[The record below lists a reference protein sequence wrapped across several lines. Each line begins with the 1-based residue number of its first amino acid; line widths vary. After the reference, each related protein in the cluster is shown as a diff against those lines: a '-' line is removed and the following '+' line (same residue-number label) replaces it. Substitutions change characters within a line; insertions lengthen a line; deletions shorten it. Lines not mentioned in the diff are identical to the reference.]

1 MANKNGSSSKR
12 SRELVWQP
20 EIDQIARRRELA
32 REMGGADRVQEQH
45 DRGNLTVRERI
56 ELLTDDGS
64 FRERGVLS
72 GAGYYDESG
81 ELVGFHPSGTV
92 TGTAKIDGRPVAV
105 SGGDFTSRPRSGSA
119 AERSHGGKARIH
131 SGGDKSGH
139 IESLAI
145 EMKIPMIRLIDGFGA
160 DIRATAEM
168 GRTYLP
174 ELFWP
179 QRWGKLMAEVPVV
192 SAALG
197 SVAGLPAAEV
207 PASHFS
213 VMVRG
218 SSQVFAGGPPLVA
231 RSMGEKL
238 TKEELGGYEVHA
250 RSSGVVD
257 NDAADEADAIAQI
270 QRFLSYL
277 PTNVH
282 KLPPVIDCDDPVD
295 RRDDRLASVVPKH
308 RNRGYN
314 MRRMLEMVVDLGSF
328 FEIGR
333 YFGRSQVTGLARIG
347 GRPIGVLA
355 NDPMH
360 YGGAMGAKEARKFE
374 KFVDLCDVFHLPI
387 VNFADQP
394 GFLIGRPGEGAGT
407 LRAGV
412 KAAAAINDSQVPWA
426 TVVVRRLYGVA
437 GGAHQDFS
445 RFCFRFAWPSG
456 EWGSLP
462 IEGGVAAAYRREIEA
477 AEDPIAHR
485 TAIEERL
492 IALRDPFAAAEAF
505 AVEDIVDPRETRP
518 MLAEWLETAYETEL
532 PSQVGLRVRYGM
544 RP

>member
-1 MANKNGSSSKR
+1 MAEPTRQTTESQAPI
-12 SRELVWQP
+12 WQP
-20 EIDQIARRRELA
+20 EIDQIRRRRELA
-32 REMGGADRVQEQH
+32 RQMGGADRVEQQH
-45 DRGNLTVRERI
+45 ERGNLTVRERI
-56 ELLTDDGS
+56 DLLLDQDS
-64 FRERGVLS
+64 FRERGILA
-72 GAGYYDESG
+72 GAGYYDEDG
-81 ELVGFHPSGTV
+81 ELVGFHPAATVIGT
-92 TGTAKIDGRPVAV
+92 GQIDGRPVAV
-105 SGGDFTSRPRSGSA
+105 SGGDFTSRPRSGSE
-119 AERSHGGKARIH
+119 AESGNGGKIRIH

-145 EMKIPMIRLIDGFGA
+145 EMRIPMIRLIDGFGG

-179 QRWGKLMAEVPVV
+179 ERWGKLMSQSPVV

-218 SSQVFAGGPPLVA
+218 SSQVFAGGPPLVE

-257 NDAADEADAIAQI
+257 NDAEDEADAMRQI
-270 QRFLSYL
+270 RRFLSYL

-282 KLPPVIDCDDPVD
+282 QLPPLRDCDDPLD
-295 RRDDRLASVVPKH
+295 RREERLASIIPKH

-314 MRRMLEMVVDLGSF
+314 VRRMVEMVVDRGSF
-328 FEIGR
+328 FVIGR
-333 YFGRSQVTGLARIG
+333 YFGRAQVTGFARIG
-347 GRPIGVLA
+347 GMPIGVLA

-360 YGGAMGAKEARKFE
+360 YGGAMGAKEARKLE

-387 VNFADQP
+387 VNLADQP
-394 GFLIGRPGEGAGT
+394 GFLIGRPGESAGT

-445 RFCFRFAWPSG
+445 RFCFRIAWPSG

-477 AEDPIAHR
+477 ADDPAAHR
-485 TAIEERL
+485 KAIEERL
-492 IALRDPFAAAEAF
+492 IALRDPFSAAEAF
-505 AVEDIVDPRETRP
+505 AVEEIIDPRDTRP
-518 MLAEWLETAYETEL
+518 MLAEWLRIVYETQL
-532 PSQVGLRVRYGM
+532 PGQLGVRVRYGM

>member
-1 MANKNGSSSKR
+1 MSEQTARTKR
-12 SRELVWQP
+12 EAVWQA
-20 EIDQIARRRELA
+20 EITQIARRRGLA
-32 REMGGADRVQEQH
+32 REMGGAERVQQQH
-45 DRGNLTVRERI
+45 ERGNLTVRERI
-56 ELLTDDGS
+56 ELLTDEGS
-64 FRERGVLS
+64 FRERGMLS
-72 GAGYYDESG
+72 GAGYYDEAG
-81 ELVGFHPSGTV
+81 ALVGFHPAATV
-92 TGTAKIDGRPVAV
+92 IGTAQIDGRPVAV
-105 SGGDFTSRPRSGSA
+105 SGGDFTARPRSGSQ
-119 AERSHGGKARIH
+119 AETANGGKARIH

-139 IESLAI
+139 IEGLAI
-145 EMKIPMIRLIDGFGA
+145 ENKIPLIRLIDGFGG

-174 ELFWP
+174 ELYWP
-179 QRWGKLMAEVPVV
+179 QRWGRLLAEVPTV

-213 VMVRG
+213 IMVRG
-218 SSQVFAGGPPLVA
+218 TSQVFAGGPPLVE
-231 RSMGEKL
+231 RSMGERL

-257 NDAADEADAIAQI
+257 NDAADEADAMQQI
-270 QRFLSYL
+270 RQFLSYL

-282 KLPPVIDCDDPVD
+282 QLPPVAACEDPLD
-295 RRDDRLASVVPKH
+295 RRDDRLASIIPRH

-314 MRRMLEMVVDLGSF
+314 VRRLLAMIVDEGSL

-333 YFGRSQVTGLARIG
+333 YHGRAQVTAFARIG
-347 GRPIGVLA
+347 GYPVGVLG

-360 YGGAMGAKEARKFE
+360 YGGAMGAKEARKLE

-387 VNFADQP
+387 VNVADQP
-394 GFLIGRPGEGAGT
+394 GFLIGRPGESAGT

-412 KAAAAINDSQVPWA
+412 KAAAAINDSQTPWA
-426 TVVVRRLYGVA
+426 TVVIRRLYGVA

-445 RFCFRFAWPSG
+445 RHCYRFAWPSG

-477 AEDPIAHR
+477 AADPVQHR
-485 TAIEERL
+485 AALEERL
-492 IALRDPFAAAEAF
+492 IALRDPFSAAEAF
-505 AVEDIVDPRETRP
+505 AVEDIIDPRDTRP
-518 MLAEWLETAYETEL
+518 MLGEWVQMVYETQL
-532 PSQVGLRVRYGM
+532 PSQLGLRVRYGM

>member
-1 MANKNGSSSKR
+1 MADQTKARAESSESI
-12 SRELVWQP
+12 WQA
-20 EIDQIARRRELA
+20 EIDQIERRRELA
-32 REMGGADRVQEQH
+32 KQMGGADRVQQQH
-45 DRGNLTVRERI
+45 ERGNLTVRERI
-56 ELLTDDGS
+56 DLLLDQDS
-64 FRERGVLS
+64 FRERGILA
-72 GAGYYDESG
+72 GAGYYDDDG
-81 ELVGFHPSGTV
+81 ELVGFHPAATVIGT
-92 TGTAKIDGRPVAV
+92 GQIDGRPVAV
-105 SGGDFTSRPRSGSA
+105 SGGDFTSRPRSGSE
-119 AERSHGGKARIH
+119 AESGNGGKIRIH

-145 EMKIPMIRLIDGFGA
+145 EMKIPMIRLIDGFGG

-179 QRWGKLMAEVPVV
+179 ERWGTLMSQSPVV

-218 SSQVFAGGPPLVA
+218 SSQVFAGGPPLVE

-257 NDAADEADAIAQI
+257 NDAEDEADAMRQI
-270 QRFLSYL
+270 RRFLSYL

-282 KLPPVIDCDDPVD
+282 QLPPVMKYDDPLD
-295 RRDDRLASVVPKH
+295 RREERLASIIPKH

-314 MRRMLEMVVDLGSF
+314 VRRMIELVVDRGSF

-333 YFGRSQVTGLARIG
+333 YFGRAQVTGLVRIG
-347 GRPIGVLA
+347 GMPIGVLA

-374 KFVDLCDVFHLPI
+374 KFVDMCDVFHLPI
-387 VNFADQP
+387 VNLADQP
-394 GFLIGRPGEGAGT
+394 GFLIGRPGESAGT

-412 KAAAAINDSQVPWA
+412 KAAAAINDSRVPWA

-445 RFCFRFAWPSG
+445 RFCFRIAWPSG

-477 AEDPIAHR
+477 AEDPVAHR
-485 TAIEERL
+485 AAIEERL
-492 IALRDPFAAAEAF
+492 IALRDPFSAAEAF
-505 AVEDIVDPRETRP
+505 AVEDIIDPRDTRP
-518 MLAEWLETAYETEL
+518 MLAEWLKIAYETQL
-532 PSQVGLRVRYGM
+532 PSQLGVRVRYGM

>member
-1 MANKNGSSSKR
+1 M
-12 SRELVWQP
+12 V
-20 EIDQIARRRELA
+20 
-32 REMGGADRVQEQH
+32 EM
-45 DRGNLTVRERI
+45 I
-56 ELLTDDGS
+56 
-64 FRERGVLS
+64 
-72 GAGYYDESG
+72 
-81 ELVGFHPSGTV
+81 
-92 TGTAKIDGRPVAV
+92 
-105 SGGDFTSRPRSGSA
+105 
-119 AERSHGGKARIH
+119 
-131 SGGDKSGH
+131 
-139 IESLAI
+139 
-145 EMKIPMIRLIDGFGA
+145 
-160 DIRATAEM
+160 
-168 GRTYLP
+168 
-174 ELFWP
+174 
-179 QRWGKLMAEVPVV
+179 
-192 SAALG
+192 
-197 SVAGLPAAEV
+197 
-207 PASHFS
+207 
-213 VMVRG
+213 
-218 SSQVFAGGPPLVA
+218 
-231 RSMGEKL
+231 
-238 TKEELGGYEVHA
+238 
-250 RSSGVVD
+250 
-257 NDAADEADAIAQI
+257 
-270 QRFLSYL
+270 
-277 PTNVH
+277 
-282 KLPPVIDCDDPVD
+282 
-295 RRDDRLASVVPKH
+295 
-308 RNRGYN
+308 
-314 MRRMLEMVVDLGSF
+314 VDLGSF
-328 FEIGR
+328 FEIAR
-333 YFGRSQVTGLARIG
+333 YYGRSQVTAFARIG
-347 GRPIGVLA
+347 GRPVGILA

-485 TAIEERL
+485 TAIEDRL

-518 MLAEWLETAYETEL
+518 MLAEWLEMAYETEL

>member
-1 MANKNGSSSKR
+1 MTERTNPTSDQA
-12 SRELVWQP
+12 ETVWQP
-20 EIDQIARRRELA
+20 EIEQIQHRRDLA
-32 REMGGADRVQEQH
+32 RQMGGADRVQQQH

-56 ELLTDDGS
+56 DRLLDGNS
-64 FRERGVLS
+64 FRERGVLA
-72 GAGYYDESG
+72 GAGYYDDDG
-81 ELVGFHPSGTV
+81 RLVGFHPAATVIGT
-92 TGTAKIDGRPVAV
+92 GQIDGRPVAV
-105 SGGDFTSRPRSGSA
+105 SGGDFTSRPRSGSQ
-119 AERSHGGKARIH
+119 AESGNGGKIRIH

-145 EMKIPMIRLIDGFGA
+145 EMKIPMIRLIDGFGG

-179 QRWGKLMAEVPVV
+179 ERWGKLMSEVPVV

-218 SSQVFAGGPPLVA
+218 SSQVFAGGSPLVE

-257 NDAADEADAIAQI
+257 NDAEDESDAMAQI
-270 QRFLSYL
+270 RRFLSYL

-282 KLPPVIDCDDPVD
+282 QLPPVASCSDPLE
-295 RRDDRLASVVPKH
+295 RRDERLASLIPKH

-314 MRRMLEMVVDLGSF
+314 VRRMIDMVVDQESF

-333 YFGRSQVTGLARIG
+333 YFGRAQVTGFARIG
-347 GRPIGVLA
+347 GMPIGVLA

-387 VNFADQP
+387 VNLADQP
-394 GFLIGRPGEGAGT
+394 GFLIGRPGETAGT

-445 RFCFRFAWPSG
+445 RFCFRIAWPSG

-477 AEDPIAHR
+477 AEDPAAHR
-485 TAIEERL
+485 KAIEERL
-492 IALRDPFAAAEAF
+492 IALRDPFSAAEAF
-505 AVEDIVDPRETRP
+505 AVEDIIDPRDTRP
-518 MLAEWLETAYETEL
+518 MLAEWLKVAYETQL
-532 PSQVGLRVRYGM
+532 PSQLGVRVRYGM

>member
-1 MANKNGSSSKR
+1 MADQTKARAESSESI
-12 SRELVWQP
+12 WQA
-20 EIDQIARRRELA
+20 EIDQIERRRELA
-32 REMGGADRVQEQH
+32 KQMGGADRVQQQH
-45 DRGNLTVRERI
+45 ERGNLTVRERI
-56 ELLTDDGS
+56 DLLLDQDS
-64 FRERGVLS
+64 FRERGILA
-72 GAGYYDESG
+72 GAGYYDDDG
-81 ELVGFHPSGTV
+81 ELVGFHPAATV
-92 TGTAKIDGRPVAV
+92 IGMGRIDGRPVAV
-105 SGGDFTSRPRSGSA
+105 SGGDFTSRPRSGSE
-119 AERSHGGKARIH
+119 AESGNGGKIRIH

-145 EMKIPMIRLIDGFGA
+145 EMKIPMIRLIDGFGG

-179 QRWGKLMAEVPVV
+179 ERWGTLMSQSPVV

-218 SSQVFAGGPPLVA
+218 SSQVFAGGPPLVE

-257 NDAADEADAIAQI
+257 NDAEDEADAMRQI
-270 QRFLSYL
+270 RRFLSYL

-282 KLPPVIDCDDPVD
+282 QLPPVLDCEDPLD
-295 RRDDRLASVVPKH
+295 RREAGLASIIPRH

-314 MRRMLEMVVDLGSF
+314 VRRMVEMVVDHGSF

-333 YFGRSQVTGLARIG
+333 YFGRAQVTGFARIRG
-347 GRPIGVLA
+347 MPIGVLA

-374 KFVDLCDVFHLPI
+374 KFVDMCDVFHLPI
-387 VNFADQP
+387 VNLADQP
-394 GFLIGRPGEGAGT
+394 GFLIGRPGESTGT

-445 RFCFRFAWPSG
+445 RFCFRIAWPSG

-477 AEDPIAHR
+477 AEDPVAHR
-485 TAIEERL
+485 AAIEERL
-492 IALRDPFAAAEAF
+492 IALRDPFSAAEAF
-505 AVEDIVDPRETRP
+505 AVEDIIDPRDTRP
-518 MLAEWLETAYETEL
+518 LLAEWLQTAYETQL
-532 PSQVGLRVRYGM
+532 PSQLGVRVRYGM

>member
-1 MANKNGSSSKR
+1 
-12 SRELVWQP
+12 
-20 EIDQIARRRELA
+20 
-32 REMGGADRVQEQH
+32 
-45 DRGNLTVRERI
+45 
-56 ELLTDDGS
+56 
-64 FRERGVLS
+64 
-72 GAGYYDESG
+72 
-81 ELVGFHPSGTV
+81 
-92 TGTAKIDGRPVAV
+92 
-105 SGGDFTSRPRSGSA
+105 
-119 AERSHGGKARIH
+119 
-131 SGGDKSGH
+131 
-139 IESLAI
+139 
-145 EMKIPMIRLIDGFGA
+145 
-160 DIRATAEM
+160 
-168 GRTYLP
+168 
-174 ELFWP
+174 
-179 QRWGKLMAEVPVV
+179 
-192 SAALG
+192 
-197 SVAGLPAAEV
+197 
-207 PASHFS
+207 
-213 VMVRG
+213 
-218 SSQVFAGGPPLVA
+218 
-231 RSMGEKL
+231 
-238 TKEELGGYEVHA
+238 
-250 RSSGVVD
+250 
-257 NDAADEADAIAQI
+257 
-270 QRFLSYL
+270 
-277 PTNVH
+277 
-282 KLPPVIDCDDPVD
+282 
-295 RRDDRLASVVPKH
+295 
-308 RNRGYN
+308 
-314 MRRMLEMVVDLGSF
+314 MLEMVVDLGSF

-445 RFCFRFAWPSG
+445 RFCYRFAWPSG

-532 PSQVGLRVRYGM
+532 PSQVGLRIRYGDASVA
-544 RP
+544 RLLVLGSDQGDRFFDVAELEVTGSDRVSSENGRQAPVPTQRRFTRSWLSDPDCLDDQKRIVKLISQTQRDVQGQCSIAAAYAGDIYRSCVLRER

>member
-1 MANKNGSSSKR
+1 MADQTKARAESSESI
-12 SRELVWQP
+12 WQA
-20 EIDQIARRRELA
+20 EIDQIERRRELA
-32 REMGGADRVQEQH
+32 KQMGGADRVQQQH
-45 DRGNLTVRERI
+45 ERGNLTVRERI
-56 ELLTDDGS
+56 DLLLDQDS
-64 FRERGVLS
+64 FRERGILA
-72 GAGYYDESG
+72 GAGYYDDDG
-81 ELVGFHPSGTV
+81 ELVGFHPAATV
-92 TGTAKIDGRPVAV
+92 IGMGRIDGRPVAV
-105 SGGDFTSRPRSGSA
+105 SGGDFTSRPRSGSE
-119 AERSHGGKARIH
+119 AESGNGGKIRIH

-145 EMKIPMIRLIDGFGA
+145 EMKIPMIRLIDGFGG

-179 QRWGKLMAEVPVV
+179 ERWGTLMSQSPVV

-218 SSQVFAGGPPLVA
+218 SSQVFAGGPPLVE

-257 NDAADEADAIAQI
+257 NDAEDEADAMRQI
-270 QRFLSYL
+270 RRFLSYL

-282 KLPPVIDCDDPVD
+282 QLPPVVACDDPLD
-295 RRDDRLASVVPKH
+295 RREDRLASIIPRH

-314 MRRMLEMVVDLGSF
+314 VRRMVEMVVDHGSF

-333 YFGRSQVTGLARIG
+333 YFGRAQVTGLARIG
-347 GRPIGVLA
+347 GMPIGVLA

-374 KFVDLCDVFHLPI
+374 KFVDMCDVFHLPI
-387 VNFADQP
+387 VNLADQP
-394 GFLIGRPGEGAGT
+394 GFLIGRPGESAGT

-412 KAAAAINDSQVPWA
+412 KAAAAINDSRVPWA

-445 RFCFRFAWPSG
+445 RFCFRIAWPSG

-477 AEDPIAHR
+477 AEDPVAHR
-485 TAIEERL
+485 AAIEERL
-492 IALRDPFAAAEAF
+492 IALRDPFSAAEAF
-505 AVEDIVDPRETRP
+505 AVEDIIDPRDTRP
-518 MLAEWLETAYETEL
+518 LLAEWLQTAYETQL
-532 PSQVGLRVRYGM
+532 PSQLGVRVRYGM

>member
-1 MANKNGSSSKR
+1 
-12 SRELVWQP
+12 
-20 EIDQIARRRELA
+20 
-32 REMGGADRVQEQH
+32 
-45 DRGNLTVRERI
+45 
-56 ELLTDDGS
+56 
-64 FRERGVLS
+64 
-72 GAGYYDESG
+72 
-81 ELVGFHPSGTV
+81 
-92 TGTAKIDGRPVAV
+92 
-105 SGGDFTSRPRSGSA
+105 
-119 AERSHGGKARIH
+119 
-131 SGGDKSGH
+131 
-139 IESLAI
+139 
-145 EMKIPMIRLIDGFGA
+145 MKIPMIRLIDGFGG

-179 QRWGKLMAEVPVV
+179 ERWGTLMSQSPVV

-218 SSQVFAGGPPLVA
+218 SSQVFAGGPPLVE

-257 NDAADEADAIAQI
+257 NDAEDEADAMRQI
-270 QRFLSYL
+270 RRFLSYL

-282 KLPPVIDCDDPVD
+282 QLPPVMKYDDPLD
-295 RRDDRLASVVPKH
+295 RREERLASIIPKH

-314 MRRMLEMVVDLGSF
+314 VRRMIELVVDRGSF

-333 YFGRSQVTGLARIG
+333 YFGRAQVTGLARIG
-347 GRPIGVLA
+347 GMPIGVLA

-374 KFVDLCDVFHLPI
+374 KFVDMCDVFHLPI
-387 VNFADQP
+387 VNLADQP
-394 GFLIGRPGEGAGT
+394 GFLIGRPGESAGT

-412 KAAAAINDSQVPWA
+412 KAAAAINDSRVPWA

-445 RFCFRFAWPSG
+445 RFCFRIAWPSG

-477 AEDPIAHR
+477 AEDPVAHR
-485 TAIEERL
+485 AAIEERL
-492 IALRDPFAAAEAF
+492 IALRDPFSAAEAF
-505 AVEDIVDPRETRP
+505 AVEDIIDPRDTRP
-518 MLAEWLETAYETEL
+518 LLAEWLQTAYETQL
-532 PSQVGLRVRYGM
+532 PSQLGVRVRYGM

>member
-1 MANKNGSSSKR
+1 MSEQTQKMKDA
-12 SRELVWQP
+12 VWQA
-20 EIDQIARRRELA
+20 EIEQIARRRELA
-32 REMGGADRVQEQH
+32 KRMGGPERVQQQH

-56 ELLTDDGS
+56 DLLTDDDS
-64 FRERGVLS
+64 FHERGVLT
-72 GAGYYDESG
+72 GAAYYTDDG
-81 ELVGFHPSGTV
+81 ELVGFHPSATV
-92 TGTAKIDGRPVAV
+92 IGTARIDGRPVAV
-105 SGGDFTSRPRSGSA
+105 SGGDFTSRPRSGSG
-119 AERSHGGKARIH
+119 AEQGNGGKARIH

-145 EMKIPMIRLIDGFGA
+145 EMKIPMIRLIDGFGG

-179 QRWGKLMAEVPVV
+179 DRWGRLMSEVPVV

-213 VMVRG
+213 IMVRG
-218 SSQVFAGGPPLVA
+218 TSQVFAGGPPLVE

-257 NDAADEADAIAQI
+257 NDAEDEADAMRQI
-270 QRFLSYL
+270 RRFLSYL

-282 KLPPVIDCDDPVD
+282 QLPPITTCDDPVD
-295 RRDDRLASVVPKH
+295 RRDDRLASIVPRH

-314 MRRMLEMVVDLGSF
+314 VRRMVEMIVDQGSF
-328 FEIGR
+328 FELGR
-333 YFGRSQVTGLARIG
+333 YFGRAQVTGFARIG
-347 GRPIGVLA
+347 GMPIGVLA

-387 VNFADQP
+387 VNLADQP
-394 GFLIGRPGEGAGT
+394 GFLIGRPGESAGT

-412 KAAAAINDSQVPWA
+412 KAAAAINDARVPWA

-477 AEDPIAHR
+477 ADDPIAHR

-492 IALRDPFAAAEAF
+492 IALRDPFSAAEAF

-518 MLAEWLETAYETEL
+518 MLAEWLTTAYETQL
-532 PSQVGLRVRYGM
+532 PSQLGVRVRYGM
-544 RP
+544 CP

>member
-1 MANKNGSSSKR
+1 MA
-12 SRELVWQP
+12 REQQAQESVWQA
-20 EIDQIARRRELA
+20 EIEQIDRRRALA
-32 REMGGADRVQEQH
+32 RQMGGAERVQQQH
-45 DRGNLTVRERI
+45 ERGNLTVRERI
-56 ELLTDDGS
+56 DLLIDDGS

-81 ELVGFHPSGTV
+81 RLVGFHPSATVIGT
-92 TGTAKIDGRPVAV
+92 GRIDGRPVAI
-105 SGGDFTSRPRSGSA
+105 SGGDFTARPRSGSQ
-119 AERSHGGKARIH
+119 AEGEHGGKARIH

-139 IESLAI
+139 IEALAM
-145 EMKIPMIRLIDGFGA
+145 EQKLPMIRLIDGFGG

-174 ELFWP
+174 ELYWMS
-179 QRWGKLMAEVPVV
+179 RWGRLMAEVPVV

-218 SSQVFAGGPPLVA
+218 TSQVFAGGPPLVE
-231 RSMGEKL
+231 RSMGDKL

-257 NDAADEADAIAQI
+257 NDAADEAEAMAQI
-270 QRFLSYL
+270 RRFLSYL

-282 KLPPVIDCDDPVD
+282 QLPPVVECDDPIA
-295 RRDDRLASVVPKH
+295 RRDERLASIIPRH

-314 MRRMLEMVVDLGSF
+314 VRRMVEMIVDRDSF
-328 FEIGR
+328 FELGR
-333 YFGRSQVTGLARIG
+333 YFGRAQVTGLARIG
-347 GRPIGVLA
+347 GLPIGVLA

-374 KFVDLCDVFHLPI
+374 RFIDLCDVFHLPI
-387 VNFADQP
+387 VNLADQP
-394 GFLIGRPGEGAGT
+394 GFLIGRPGESAGT

-412 KAAAAINDSQVPWA
+412 RAAAAISESQVPWA

-437 GGAHQDFS
+437 GGAHQDFG
-445 RFCFRFAWPSG
+445 RFCYRFAWPSG

-485 TAIEERL
+485 AAIEERL
-492 IALRDPFAAAEAF
+492 IALRDPFSAAEAF
-505 AVEDIVDPRETRP
+505 AVEDIVDPRDTRP
-518 MLAEWLETAYETEL
+518 MLAEWLQTAYETQL
-532 PSQVGLRVRYGM
+532 PSQLGPRVRYGM

>member
-1 MANKNGSSSKR
+1 MMAAENHGR
-12 SRELVWQP
+12 SGTVWQT
-20 EIDQIARRRELA
+20 EIDQIERRRELA
-32 REMGGADRVQEQH
+32 HQMGGADRVQQQH

-56 ELLTDDGS
+56 DLLTDAGS

-81 ELVGFHPSGTV
+81 ELVGFHPSATV
-92 TGTAKIDGRPVAV
+92 IGTAKIDGRPVAV
-105 SGGDFTSRPRSGSA
+105 SGGDFTSRPRSGSE
-119 AERSHGGKARIH
+119 AEASKGGKARIH

-139 IESLAI
+139 IESLAT
-145 EMKIPMIRLIDGFGA
+145 ELKIPMIRLIDGFGG

-179 QRWGKLMAEVPVV
+179 QRWGRLMAEVPVV

-218 SSQVFAGGPPLVA
+218 TSQVFAGGPPLVE

-238 TKEELGGYEVHA
+238 SKEELGGYEVHA

-257 NDAADEADAIAQI
+257 NDAADEADAMDQI
-270 QRFLSYL
+270 RRFLSYL

-282 KLPPVIDCDDPVD
+282 QLPPVLDCDDPVD
-295 RRDDRLASVVPKH
+295 RRDECLASVVPKH

-314 MRRMLEMVVDLGSF
+314 VRRMLEMVVDLGSF
-328 FEIGR
+328 FELGR
-333 YFGRSQVTGLARIG
+333 YYGRSQVTGFARIG
-347 GRPIGVLA
+347 GMPVGVLA

-426 TVVVRRLYGVA
+426 TVVIRRLYGVA

-477 AEDPIAHR
+477 ADDPLAHR
-485 TAIEERL
+485 AAIEERL
-492 IALRDPFAAAEAF
+492 IALRDPFSAAEAF
-505 AVEDIVDPRETRP
+505 AVEDIVDPRDTRP
-518 MLAEWLETAYETEL
+518 MLAEWLQTAYETQL
-532 PSQVGLRVRYGM
+532 PSQLGLRVRYGM